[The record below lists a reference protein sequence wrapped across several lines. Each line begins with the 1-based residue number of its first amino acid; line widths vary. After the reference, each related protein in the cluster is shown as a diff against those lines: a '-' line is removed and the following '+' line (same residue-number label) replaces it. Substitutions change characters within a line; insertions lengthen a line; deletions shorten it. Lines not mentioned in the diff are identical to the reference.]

1 MTADTAKAK
10 LSILMPVRNEGV
22 NIGIMLKILRA
33 VVEIPHEILIV
44 YDSPEDD
51 SIPVVRK
58 LQPNYPYVRL
68 VFNDLGRGVVN
79 AIKAGIK
86 ASKGEFILIFA
97 VDEVGPV
104 MAIDDMIALMD
115 EGCDLVSCT
124 RYAHGGRRLGG
135 SFIGSFL
142 SSLGN
147 RAFNTL
153 SGSVFTD
160 STTGIKMF
168 RKSIFDRITLE
179 SRPVGWAV
187 VFELAIKAQIEGFK
201 LGEVPIIS
209 IDRLYGGKST
219 FSLGPWF
226 KEYLRWFLWGTKHLH
241 NSKKR
246 QKPVIRIPSNFAE
259 GRTE

>member
-1 MTADTAKAK
+1 MTTSTSKAK
-10 LSILMPVRNEGV
+10 LSVLIPVRNEGI

-33 VVEIPHEILIV
+33 VVEVPHELLII
-44 YDSPEDD
+44 YDSPDDD
-51 SIPVVRK
+51 SINIVKSMQPDYKHVK
-58 LQPNYPYVRL
+58 LVHNT
-68 VFNDLGRGVVN
+68 LGAGVAN

-86 ASKGEFILIFA
+86 ASKGKYILIFA
-97 VDEVGPV
+97 IDEIGPV

-135 SFIGSFL
+135 SFIESLL
-142 SSLGN
+142 SMTGN
-147 RAFNTL
+147 KLLHIF

-168 RKSIFDRITLE
+168 RKSIFNKITLE
-179 SRPVGWAV
+179 SKPIGWVV
-187 VFELAIKAQIEGFK
+187 VFELAIKAQTAGLK

-226 KEYLRWFLWGTKHLH
+226 KEYLKWFLWGTIHLRQST
-241 NSKKR
+241 NR
-246 QKPVIRIPSNFAE
+246 QKLIIRIPSTTIQIKK
-259 GRTE
+259 G

>member
-1 MTADTAKAK
+1 MTDDTPTK
-10 LSILMPVRNEGV
+10 LSILMPVRNEGI

-44 YDSPEDD
+44 YDSPDDD
-51 SIPVVRK
+51 SIPVARK
-58 LQPNYPYVRL
+58 LQPDYPNVRL
-68 VFNDLGRGVVN
+68 VYNELGRGVVN
-79 AIKAGIK
+79 AIKAGIN
-86 ASKGEFILIFA
+86 ASKGEYILIFA

-104 MAIDDMIALMD
+104 LAIDDMIALMD
-115 EGCDLVSCT
+115 EGCDLVSAS
-124 RYAHGGRRLGG
+124 RYGHGGRRLGG

-142 SSLGN
+142 SSVGN
-147 RAFNTL
+147 RAFGIL
-153 SGSVFTD
+153 SGSVLTD

-168 RKSIFDRITLE
+168 RRSIFDKITLE

-241 NSKKR
+241 NSGKR
-246 QKPVIRIPSNFAE
+246 QKPVIRIPSNMK
-259 GRTE
+259 GTT